1 MKTKELLSA
10 SEQQVANLKVKL
22 TAASSC
28 ESVGTACLKLQ
39 LRGKLMQLCGVRSSF
54 QKIIVIVCPTEPS
67 QESNQIDKELQ
78 EVKGQLHTTEQKNVE
93 LAEQLQNTNAN
104 VERYRVVVLTLEE
117 TLKREKE
124 VFLKYVNMCVQL
136 DTFVYDHNLKAFGQF
151 KGIWIIT

>member
-1 MKTKELLSA
+1 MKTKELLLA

-28 ESVGTACLKLQ
+28 ESVGAACLKLQ

-54 QKIIVIVCPTEPS
+54 QKVIFSVCVCVCAIEPS
-67 QESNQIDKELQ
+67 QESNQVDMELQ
-78 EVKGQLHTTEQKNVE
+78 EVKGQLHTTEQKNAD
-93 LAEQLQNTNAN
+93 LTEQLKNTNAN

-124 VFLKYVNMCVQL
+124 VFLKCVCVAGHFCL
-136 DTFVYDHNLKAFGQF
+136 
-151 KGIWIIT
+151 